1 MDQNGDPVVGAV
13 VMVQGTS
20 NGSVTQE
27 NGAYVLTNVPSD
39 AKLEA
44 SCMGYETQVISVS
57 GRNLIDFYLE
67 DDAEM
72 VEETVV
78 IGYAVQNPGF

>member
-1 MDQNGDPVVGAV
+1 
-13 VMVQGTS
+13 
-20 NGSVTQE
+20 
-27 NGAYVLTNVPSD
+27 
-39 AKLEA
+39 
-44 SCMGYETQVISVS
+44 MGYETQVISVS

-67 DDAEM
+67 EDAEM